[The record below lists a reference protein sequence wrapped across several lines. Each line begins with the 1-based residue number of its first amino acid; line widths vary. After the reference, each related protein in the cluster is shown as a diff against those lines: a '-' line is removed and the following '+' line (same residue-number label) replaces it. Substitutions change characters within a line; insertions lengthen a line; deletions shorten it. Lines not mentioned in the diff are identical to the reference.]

1 MSEHLFILTNPE
13 QTRST
18 MLTRTSKAQSPS
30 AEEATSRQQPQEASA
45 RGTPFTAWF
54 LGLVASIGGFMFGY
68 SSGQISGYFDMDDF
82 CHRFGVTDVAS
93 GGCTWPAVR
102 QGAITSLLCAGALIG
117 AIVAGRLADIVGR
130 RLCVSGFALFCMVGS
145 VIEITSQY
153 SWVQFAV
160 GRLVEGVGIGGLSVV
175 VPMYQSECAPKT
187 IRGILIASYQ
197 LFVTLGIWVAAM
209 INYGTHNVNQSSAQ
223 WRIPNGISFAWALIL
238 GCGVLFLPESPRHSY
253 RCGRHEEA
261 RNVIARLAG
270 LSPYHEDVDDQI
282 NDIQQKIFEESSSE
296 AKWHEVFTGPRM
308 MYRTILGM
316 VLQIGQQLTGANFF
330 FYYGTTVFAAVGLT
344 DSYVT
349 QIILN
354 TVNVA
359 CTLASFW
366 IIANVGRRKALMAG
380 AAWSFMCFMVYSLVG
395 HLIDPTT
402 NATSGNVLI
411 VFSCFF
417 IAAFATTW
425 GPLAWAIVAELYPA
439 RYRAQCM
446 ALATASNWLF
456 NFLISF
462 FTKFI
467 IEDIGYLYGLVF
479 AGCCFA
485 LFWIVFFFVIESKD
499 RSLEEIDTM
508 YITQVNPRTSNKW
521 VPHSAKT
528 AQGILARN
536 SDVEKDASV
545 ADK

>member
-1 MSEHLFILTNPE
+1 
-13 QTRST
+13 
-18 MLTRTSKAQSPS
+18 
-30 AEEATSRQQPQEASA
+30 
-45 RGTPFTAWF
+45 
-54 LGLVASIGGFMFGY
+54 
-68 SSGQISGYFDMDDF
+68 
-82 CHRFGVTDVAS
+82 
-93 GGCTWPAVR
+93 
-102 QGAITSLLCAGALIG
+102 
-117 AIVAGRLADIVGR
+117 
-130 RLCVSGFALFCMVGS
+130 
-145 VIEITSQY
+145 
-153 SWVQFAV
+153 
-160 GRLVEGVGIGGLSVV
+160 
-175 VPMYQSECAPKT
+175 
-187 IRGILIASYQ
+187 
-197 LFVTLGIWVAAM
+197 
-209 INYGTHNVNQSSAQ
+209 
-223 WRIPNGISFAWALIL
+223 
-238 GCGVLFLPESPRHSY
+238 
-253 RCGRHEEA
+253 
-261 RNVIARLAG
+261 
-270 LSPYHEDVDDQI
+270 
-282 NDIQQKIFEESSSE
+282 
-296 AKWHEVFTGPRM
+296 

-485 LFWIVFFFVIESKD
+485 LFWIVGASSSQDTMQGNTDTCHHQVFFFVIESKD

>member
-1 MSEHLFILTNPE
+1 M
-13 QTRST
+13 
-18 MLTRTSKAQSPS
+18 
-30 AEEATSRQQPQEASA
+30 
-45 RGTPFTAWF
+45 AWF

-68 SSGQISGYFDMDDF
+68 ASGQISGYFGMDDF

-93 GGCTWPAVR
+93 SVCTWPAVR
-102 QGAITSLLCAGALIG
+102 QGTITSLLCAGALIG
-117 AIVAGRLADIVGR
+117 AIVAGRLADVVGR
-130 RLCVSGFALFCMVGS
+130 RLCVSGFALFCMVGA
-145 VIEITSQY
+145 VIEISSQY

-209 INYGTHNVNQSSAQ
+209 VSREHAVVSKPPDAVFQINYGTHDSYHSSAQ

-238 GCGVLFLPESPRHSY
+238 GCGILFLPESPRYSY

-270 LSPYHEDVDDQI
+270 LSPYHKDVDDQI
-282 NDIQQKIFEESSSE
+282 NDIQQKVFEERSSE
-296 AKWHEVFTGPRM
+296 AKWHEVITGPRM
-308 MYRTILGM
+308 MYRTTLGM
-316 VLQIGQQLTGANFF
+316 VLQIGQQLTGSNFF

-359 CTLASFW
+359 CTFLSFW
-366 IIANVGRRKALMAG
+366 VFANVGRRKALMAG

-395 HLIDPTT
+395 HSIDPTT

-411 VFSCFF
+411 VSSCFF

-425 GPLAWAIVAELYPA
+425 GPLAWAIVAELDPA

-462 FTKFI
+462 FTEFI

-479 AGCCFA
+479 AGCCFT
-485 LFWIVFFFVIESKD
+485 LFWIVSGTPPSI
-499 RSLEEIDTM
+499 
-508 YITQVNPRTSNKW
+508 
-521 VPHSAKT
+521 
-528 AQGILARN
+528 
-536 SDVEKDASV
+536 
-545 ADK
+545 